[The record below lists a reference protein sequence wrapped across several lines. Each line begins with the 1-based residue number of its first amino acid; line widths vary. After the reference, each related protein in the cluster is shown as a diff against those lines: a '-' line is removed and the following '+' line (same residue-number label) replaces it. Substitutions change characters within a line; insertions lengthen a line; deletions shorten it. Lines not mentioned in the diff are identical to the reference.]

1 MTKLTTII
9 ILTFFAL
16 LPIVRKDS
24 FAKAIT
30 TNITI
35 DGRINEPAWENNS
48 DIATNFVMFEPIM
61 ADQLAMKNEQ
71 K

>member
-1 MTKLTTII
+1 MTKINYIFAI

-16 LPIVRKDS
+16 LPIVRKKP

-30 TNITI
+30 NNITI

-48 DIATNFVMFEPIM
+48 E
-61 ADQLAMKNEQ
+61 LH
-71 K
+71 